1 MIGVLIFVVLYVL
14 AAYLYP
20 GGSQADK
27 NAIGFSWANN
37 YWCNL
42 LNENAIN
49 GKPNPGRPMALGGM
63 AVLCLTIFSFWLL
76 FPEFIKF
83 NKSIRLVIQISG
95 LLAMTIALFLFT
107 KYHDIV
113 INLASIIGSIATIG
127 TFAGL
132 YKNKWFTLFW
142 FGIFNLL
149 LVALNNY
156 VYYTNGLIIYLPV
169 IQKISFAFFLIWI
182 CWIDIKMYNQQSVRY
197 NVS

>member
-1 MIGVLIFVVLYVL
+1 MIGVLIFVVLYVI

-27 NAIGFSWANN
+27 NAIGFSWVNN

-63 AVLCLTIFSFWLL
+63 AVLWLTISSFWLI
-76 FPEFIKF
+76 FPGFIKF
-83 NKSIRLVIQISG
+83 NKSVRLVIKISG
-95 LLAMTIALFLFT
+95 LLSMTIALFLFT

-113 INLASIIGSIATIG
+113 INLASIIGSIAIMG

-132 YKNKWFTLFW
+132 YKIKWFTLFW
-142 FGIFNLL
+142 FGIFNLF

-156 VYYTNGLIIYLPV
+156 VYYTKGLIVYLPV
-169 IQKISFAFFLIWI
+169 IQKISFVSFLIWL
-182 CWIDIKMYNQQSVRY
+182 CCIDINMYNHQSVRY